1 MIYLN
6 QSKNMI
12 LSNLELSIFNNIKDK
27 KPEITFCSWLNDNE
41 LTIWNKMIF
50 KSIVLEY
57 WYEEYPEYV
66 ESL

>member
-1 MIYLN
+1 
-6 QSKNMI
+6 MI

-27 KPEITFCSWLNDNE
+27 KPEITFCSWLHDNE

>member
-1 MIYLN
+1 
-6 QSKNMI
+6 MI

-27 KPEITFCSWLNDNE
+27 KPEITFCSRLHDNE